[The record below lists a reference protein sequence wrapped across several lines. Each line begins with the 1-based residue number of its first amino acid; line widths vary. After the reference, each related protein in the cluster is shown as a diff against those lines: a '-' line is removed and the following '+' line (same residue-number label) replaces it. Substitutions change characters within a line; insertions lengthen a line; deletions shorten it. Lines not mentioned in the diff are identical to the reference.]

1 MRDPKGT
8 ASMLTMMFTGLA
20 ELVLGV
26 RAVFLLLDADRT
38 NSFVGWIY
46 AMSEPLLN
54 PIRSVIEETQF
65 AQRFI
70 LDFRT
75 LLAMSFW
82 AVIGYVVLAILEG
95 VRKPKLETDSGWRR
109 WLRSRI

>member
-8 ASMLTMMFTGLA
+8 ASSLTMTFVGLA

-26 RAVFLLLDADRT
+26 RFVFRLIDADAT
-38 NSFVGWIY
+38 NSLVQWFY
-46 AMSEPLLN
+46 AMSEPLLEPLN
-54 PIRSVIEETQF
+54 DIVSASEF
-65 AQRFI
+65 SQRFI

-75 LLAMSFW
+75 LLAMAFW
-82 AVIGYVVLAILEG
+82 AVLGYVALGVLEW
-95 VRKPKLETDSGWRR
+95 VRKPRLDQDAGWRN